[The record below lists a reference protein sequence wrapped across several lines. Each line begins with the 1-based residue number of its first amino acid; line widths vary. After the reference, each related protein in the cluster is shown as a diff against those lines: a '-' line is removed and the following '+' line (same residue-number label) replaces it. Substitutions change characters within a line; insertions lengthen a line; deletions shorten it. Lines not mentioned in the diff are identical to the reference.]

1 MGVGWK
7 GSSNSLLA
15 ALPEE
20 GENGKEKAIKDAK
33 VEAFLEMF
41 FLDGKFAS

>member
-20 GENGKEKAIKDAK
+20 GENRKEEAIK
-33 VEAFLEMF
+33 AFLEMF